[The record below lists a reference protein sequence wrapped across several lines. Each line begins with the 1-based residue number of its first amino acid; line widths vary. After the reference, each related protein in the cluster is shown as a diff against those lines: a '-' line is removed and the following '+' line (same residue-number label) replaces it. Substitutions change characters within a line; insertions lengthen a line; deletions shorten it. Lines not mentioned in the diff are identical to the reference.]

1 MHCPNCGKPAAGD
14 QQFCRSC
21 GMSLET
27 IGKLVAQHSGSP
39 VEVQRRSD
47 KVAMEQAAVRTM
59 FNWLMLGMIIL
70 GIGVAMIV
78 VNKNFDIGK
87 WFSVLSSFLMLGG
100 VGVAT
105 AGVLNA
111 VRQGTGI
118 AGPPKQQSLHTNT
131 VPNELPSITER
142 TTQLIPTEDART
154 NKLIDNKQLP
164 PL

>member
-1 MHCPNCGKPAAGD
+1 
-14 QQFCRSC
+14 
-21 GMSLET
+21 MSLEA
-27 IGKLVAQHSGSP
+27 IGKLVAQHSGSL

-78 VNKNFDIGK
+78 VNKSFDIGK
-87 WFSVLSSFLMLGG
+87 WFSILSSFLMLGG

-111 VRQGTGI
+111 IRQATGI
-118 AGPPKQQSLHTNT
+118 AGPPKQKSLHANT

-142 TTQLIPTEDART
+142 TTQLIPAEDART